1 MSTPTT
7 PGRWL
12 ARAAGLLSGA
22 AAIAILIQDALRSGT
37 WTTDDLLMPVLVVL
51 TIAAAHLVGS
61 ATRARAPLPVAGF
74 LLLATVG
81 TGLIVYTSAGRQ
93 ARLAD
98 TEDASAAD
106 ATQRRATVEAEI
118 AATLAKRAQAEA
130 MLDTARRT
138 LAAECQSGK
147 GSRCRGTE
155 ATADVYAA
163 AVKGRDVDLARLR
176 EEIARLGPPPVAG
189 ARAQRMAAVL
199 AVLSGAEDEERVRAR
214 LARVLRMF
222 EPFAYSL
229 FWELGA
235 LIALGYGFG
244 HGRRQPLPASA
255 DAATVSGRDTAQTSF
270 PAADPAAH
278 DLGKPLPEPPG
289 SGPEGGNGRRKPSP
303 GNVVAFPRSGSGA
316 TVAGHP
322 VIVALEAAGGSVA
335 SARELA
341 RLMDCSP
348 GEASKRLR
356 EVADALVLVREGRE
370 LRIWLAAGSRLAATR
385 ATNTA

>member
-1 MSTPTT
+1 MTTPTT

-12 ARAAGLLSGA
+12 ARAAGLLSA
-22 AAIAILIQDALRSGT
+22 AAAVYVLTEDALRSGR
-37 WTTDDLLMPVLVVL
+37 WTSDDLLMPVLVTL
-51 TIAAAHLVGS
+51 TILASHLVGS
-61 ATRARAPLPVAGF
+61 ARRARAPLAPAGF
-74 LLLATVG
+74 LLLAVVG
-81 TGLIVYTSAGRQ
+81 TGLIVYTSVGRQ

-98 TEDASAAD
+98 TEDAAAAD
-106 ATQRRATVEAEI
+106 AAQRRGAVEAEI

-130 MLDTARRT
+130 MLDAARRT

-176 EEIARLGPPPVAG
+176 DELARLGPAPVSAS
-189 ARAQRMAAVL
+189 RAQRMAA
-199 AVLSGAEDEERVRAR
+199 AVAVFAGGDDEERVRAR
-214 LARVLRMF
+214 LARVFRLF
-222 EPFAYSL
+222 EPFAFSL

-235 LIALGYGFG
+235 VVALGYGFG
-244 HGRRQPLPASA
+244 HGRRQRVPVSA
-255 DAATVSGRDTAQTSF
+255 TAAIVSTRDSRQTSF
-270 PAADPAAH
+270 PGLDAAAH
-278 DLGKPLPEPPG
+278 DLAKPLPEPPG

-303 GNVVAFPRSGSGA
+303 GNVVAFPRPASSE

-341 RLMDCSP
+341 RLMGCSP

-370 LRIWLAAGSRLAATR
+370 LRIGLAAGCRPAATR